1 MSMAWGTRR
10 CRLCGAGV
18 LAVAHIPHVPTY
30 ATLQGVVRPI
40 FGRHQPW
47 RLRWGAGV
55 RRAHPQV
62 PARPFPRAGLG
73 PPGGCIPPLP
83 RGCMPT
89 PPSARAHPPECPSW
103 PQLPSPTL
111 GPTPTRAT
119 PSVSFRSSKTR
130 APPRSKPPP
139 PARRSSPAR
148 ALPPSSS
155 ASSPA
160 TPRPRCCHIGLQP
173 LHIGLQP
180 LLHRVTAS
188 VTTPRPRRCSS
199 KSV

>member
-1 MSMAWGTRR
+1 M
-10 CRLCGAGV
+10 
-18 LAVAHIPHVPTY
+18 IPHPLTCLSLLY
-30 ATLQGVVRPI
+30 YSTLQGVVRAI

-47 RLRWGAGV
+47 GLRRGARV

-62 PARPFPRAGLG
+62 PARPLPRAGLAA
-73 PPGGCIPPLP
+73 PGGCIPPPLP
-83 RGCMPT
+83 RGCMPA
-89 PPSARAHPPECPSW
+89 PPGARAHPPECPPR

-130 APPRSKPPP
+130 APPRSRPPP

-148 ALPPSSS
+148 ALLPSSS

-160 TPRPRCCHIGLQP
+160 TPRPRCGHIGLQP

>member
-1 MSMAWGTRR
+1 MIPHPLTCLSLLYYSTLLYSTRRGTRYLR
-10 CRLCGAGV
+10 APPAVGSSAG
-18 LAVAHIPHVPTY
+18 
-30 ATLQGVVRPI
+30 RPGSSCPSASARSTI
-40 FGRHQPW
+40 SSSRSRSTRWLHTPAAPW
-47 RLRWGAGV
+47 L
-55 RRAHPQV
+55 H
-62 PARPFPRAGLG
+62 ARP
-73 PPGGCIPPLP
+73 PG
-83 RGCMPT
+83 
-89 PPSARAHPPECPSW
+89 ARAHPPECPPR

-160 TPRPRCCHIGLQP
+160 TPRPRCGHIGLQP